1 MLQSACRAAN
11 WFSSSSAAVRTWWRV
26 ADRKARESAGVTVRS
41 RFSKAA
47 LIVCRAG
54 ADTAGVSGIVS
65 VFTHFV
71 LSRSTESKRADERF
85 HSLHKMPQTFE
96 PLFYGREAYIW
107 GYACSVVALSW
118 EIRATVCVTW
128 TDQYSFFG
136 GSTWLLVI
144 RYHKS
149 CS

>member
-26 ADRKARESAGVTVRS
+26 VDRKARESAGVTVRS

-47 LIVCRAG
+47 LIVCRAS

-71 LSRSTESKRADERF
+71 LSRSTVLWAR
-85 HSLHKMPQTFE
+85 SLFMGICLQGCRSQ
-96 PLFYGREAYIW
+96 L
-107 GYACSVVALSW
+107 
-118 EIRATVCVTW
+118 EIRAPVT
-128 TDQYSFFG
+128 G
-136 GSTWLLVI
+136 
-144 RYHKS
+144 
-149 CS
+149 